1 MGFRIA
7 VLTGKNIKANCPN
20 TFGPC
25 TSTGFPELF
34 LLICLSMGVLIL
46 TIIQSRFTVITFP
59 IKSSYDADQFFKTQ
73 LGVKL
78 GGLSSLLDVTQHCS
92 LAVLSL
98 SPEINPFFYFFFCHA
113 ALKEINI
120 LWSIGKKKKHRH
132 PPAHTIPG
140 RFFVFK
146 SVLSRKETIWYCC
159 APRYPPWYRSTKV
172 SSNVLNTVLIMHLE
186 HLALW
191 PFILKSHYSS
201 GLHGYKALSALFF
214 YYILIA
220 LDGGKGRTWTST

>member
-1 MGFRIA
+1 MM
-7 VLTGKNIKANCPN
+7 LTSFSKLSWELSLGDFHLCLMW
-20 TFGPC
+20 PC
-25 TSTGFPELF
+25 DSALFP
-34 LLICLSMGVLIL
+34 
-46 TIIQSRFTVITFP
+46 RRPFTVTWDKP
-59 IKSSYDADQFFKTQ
+59 
-73 LGVKL
+73 L
-78 GGLSSLLDVTQHCS
+78 
-92 LAVLSL
+92 
-98 SPEINPFFYFFFCHA
+98 YFFFCHA
-113 ALKEINI
+113 ALKEIYI
-120 LWSIGKKKKHRH
+120 LWSIKKKQKKKKTR
-132 PPAHTIPG
+132 TSSCTYDTWT
-140 RFFVFK
+140 FFVFK

-172 SSNVLNTVLIMHLE
+172 SSNVLNNVLIMHLE